1 MRILKTHE
9 QRICMQNITKKT
21 LDSILSFL
29 QLEVEKRGFT
39 QVVVGL
45 SGGIDSAVVSVLC
58 NMALGGNIK
67 ALLMPSLNSSQ
78 ASIDD
83 SIFLCENFR
92 IDYDITSIKDLDS
105 VFCNIYKSHTK
116 LSRGNFCARMRMA
129 MLYHVAQM
137 ENRLV
142 VGTSN
147 KTEIMLGYGTIFGD
161 LACAINP
168 IGNLY
173 KTQIYMLAKLLDI
186 PTQII
191 NKPPS
196 ADLYEGQ
203 TDEKEL
209 GYGYDEIDPFLEFY
223 EKVKGDIT
231 KLTQYNKN
239 MTESLYKRIQNN
251 TFKQK
256 MPTIFIDLEY

>member
-1 MRILKTHE
+1 
-9 QRICMQNITKKT
+9 MQNITQNT
-21 LDSILSFL
+21 LDSIIAFL
-29 QLEVEKRGFT
+29 QHEVSKRGFT

-45 SGGIDSAVVSVLC
+45 SGGIDSAVVALLC
-58 NMALGGNIK
+58 HKALHGNVK

-83 SIFLCENFR
+83 SIALCVAFGIE
-92 IDYDITSIKDLDS
+92 YVLMPIKDFDS
-105 VFCNIYKSHTK
+105 KFCELYPNHTK
-116 LSRGNFCARMRMA
+116 LARGNFCARMRMA
-129 MLYHVAQM
+129 TLYHVAQM
-137 ENRLV
+137 EERLV

-173 KTQIYMLAKLLDI
+173 KTQIYMLAKMLHI
-186 PTQII
+186 PAQII
-191 NKPPS
+191 NKAPS
-196 ADLYEGQ
+196 ADFYEGQ

-209 GYGYDEIDPFLEFY
+209 GYSYDEIDKFLESY
-223 EKVKGDIT
+223 QLQQGNIS
-231 KLTQYNKN
+231 KLSQYDKN
-239 MTESLYKRIQNN
+239 MVEALHKRIQNN

-256 MPTIFIDLEY
+256 MPTIFMNVEY

>member
-1 MRILKTHE
+1 
-9 QRICMQNITKKT
+9 MQHTTQKT

-29 QLEVEKRGFT
+29 RHEVAKCGFT

-58 NMALGGNIK
+58 QMALGGNVK

-83 SIFLCENFR
+83 SIALCVAFGIEYALMPVKDFDSAFCAIYPDHTR
-92 IDYDITSIKDLDS
+92 IL
-105 VFCNIYKSHTK
+105 
-116 LSRGNFCARMRMA
+116 RGNFCARMRMA
-129 MLYHVAQM
+129 TLYNVAQM

-173 KTQIYMLAKLLDI
+173 KTQIYMLAKMLHI

-191 NKPPS
+191 NKAPS
-196 ADLYEGQ
+196 ADFYEGQ

-209 GYGYDEIDPFLEFY
+209 GYGYDKIDSFLESY
-223 EKVKGDIT
+223 IAENGNISKLINSCNYDREMAIKLHELIT
-231 KLTQYNKN
+231 KN
-239 MTESLYKRIQNN
+239 E
-251 TFKQK
+251 FKQK
-256 MPTIFIDLEY
+256 MPKIFIDLDY